1 MQTVPRRLRSLRGL
15 HRIEVMARRLPYIAP
30 GRLMIAAIA
39 LLPHAVSA
47 RTLTVP
53 LMKTSR
59 AMDIDR
65 WLSSSGLQRSK

>member
-1 MQTVPRRLRSLRGL
+1 
-15 HRIEVMARRLPYIAP
+15 MARRTASHRVGLLDVSGPRAVP
-30 GRLMIAAIA
+30 AIQY
-39 LLPHAVSA
+39 LA

-65 WLSSSGLQRSK
+65 WLSSSGLQRPK